1 MVKCAAVQ
9 IHMTKCGG
17 EV

>member
-9 IHMTKCGG
+9 IHMRKCKG